1 MANECLTAHCAVP
14 RSGRVWAIETIGST
28 SWHLVPSHA
37 LDHRWSR
44 VGEAEMAQIE
54 VRSLYALF
62 NISAAMFV
70 LSTPFC
76 M

>member
-1 MANECLTAHCAVP
+1 MANECLIALGSVP

-28 SWHLVPSHA
+28 SWHFVPSHA

-54 VRSLYALF
+54 VRSLHALLD
-62 NISAAMFV
+62 ISAAMFV